1 MAAVLLALGSAFLF
15 GAMTVALRVALRA
28 HPEPDVGA
36 VASTVVAVLVALAA
50 AAVVPGDGDVPERT
64 ELAVFALA
72 GLLAPGISQILFVL
86 AVRDVG
92 ASRTSVIVGSA
103 PLFGATLAIL
113 LLDEPLEWPLVL
125 GALLIVGA
133 GVLLVGEAGR
143 PAHLRVAGLA
153 FAVAATVT
161 FSIRDI
167 VVRWYSEDAAL
178 ASVEAAAAALAA
190 GAFVMLA
197 WAAAVRRGA
206 LVAALSSRALLRFFP
221 AGVLFGLSYV
231 LLFEAYYR
239 GKVTVVSPLVAT
251 ESLWG
256 VLLAALVL
264 GRSELVG
271 PRLVLGAALVV
282 AGGGLVGAP
291 PKGPRV

>member
-15 GAMTVALRVALRA
+15 GAMTVALRAALRV

-36 VASTVVAVLVALAA
+36 VASTLVAVLVALAA
-50 AAVVPGDGDVPERT
+50 AAVVPGDG
-64 ELAVFALA
+64 ELPDPAELGVFALA

-92 ASRTSVIVGSA
+92 ASRTSVVVGSA

-113 LLDEPLEWPLVL
+113 LLDEPLEWALVV

-133 GVLLVGEAGR
+133 GILLVGEAGR
-143 PAHLRVAGLA
+143 PAHLHVTGLA
-153 FAVAATVT
+153 FAVAAAVT
-161 FSIRDI
+161 FSSRDI

-178 ASVEAAAAALAA
+178 ASVDAAVAALAA
-190 GAFVMLA
+190 GALVMLA
-197 WAAAVRRGA
+197 WAAAVRRRALVGA
-206 LVAALSSRALLRFFP
+206 LTSRALLRFVP

-256 VLLAALVL
+256 VLFAAIVL
-264 GRSELVG
+264 RRSELVG

-282 AGGGLVGAP
+282 AGGALIGAH
-291 PKGPRV
+291 R

>member
-1 MAAVLLALGSAFLF
+1 MSAVLLALASAVCF
-15 GAMTVALRVALRA
+15 GALTVAIRVALRN
-28 HPEPDVGA
+28 HPEPDIAA
-36 VASTVVAVLVALAA
+36 VATTLVALLVAIL
-50 AAVVPGDGDVPERT
+50 AAVFEPGTGELAHPK

-72 GLLAPGISQILFVL
+72 GLLAPGVSQIFLVL
-86 AVRDVG
+86 AIRDVG
-92 ASRTSVIVGSA
+92 AGRTSVIVGSA
-103 PLFGATLAIL
+103 PLFAATLAIL
-113 LLDEPLEWPLVL
+113 LLDEPFEWPLAL
-125 GALLIVGA
+125 GAFLIVGA
-133 GVLLVGEAGR
+133 GILLAAESVR
-143 PAHLRVAGLA
+143 PAHFRFIGVA
-153 FAVAATVT
+153 FALAATIL
-161 FSIRDI
+161 FSTRDL

-178 ASVEAAAAALAA
+178 GSVEAAAGALAA
-190 GAFVMLA
+190 GALA
-197 WAAAVRRGA
+197 IVAYAAVLRRGA
-206 LVAALSSRALLRFFP
+206 LGAALASPALLRFVP

-282 AGGGLVGAP
+282 AGGALIGAF
-291 PKGPRV
+291 R